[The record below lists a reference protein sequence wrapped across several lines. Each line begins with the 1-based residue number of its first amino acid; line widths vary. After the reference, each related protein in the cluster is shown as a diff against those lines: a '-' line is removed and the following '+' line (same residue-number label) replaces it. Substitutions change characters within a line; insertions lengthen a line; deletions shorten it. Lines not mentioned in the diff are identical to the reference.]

1 MNLSIIHRYSVRT
14 ELFPQLECV
23 YILPTLSRPAADTVL
38 LVGGGG
44 GEARQYDTVRGGAA
58 GQPERQHTL
67 ASFAADNFRS
77 ASQTGTVRQK
87 TLLQVGLLNTVFIT
101 VFIQFSSI
109 DLIICS
115 IAMAL
120 DS

>member
-1 MNLSIIHRYSVRT
+1 MFNAAYQYSVLA
-14 ELFPQLECV
+14 ELFSQLECV

-87 TLLQVGLLNTVFIT
+87 TLLQVSWLNTVFIT

-109 DLIICS
+109 DLIIFS
-115 IAMAL
+115 TAMAL